1 MCCAYDFPYLRS
13 IQLLRGMWIFIAN
26 QIAIFMNVFS
36 RIMHF
41 HFIYMHWM
49 LCRIK
54 SITWL
59 FWWCSFRF
67 EWIFFWFIQ
76 KAKRLKAIYCRFSG
90 SSCWMRNQ
98 SLKSDSNEIM
108 NEIVY
113 SLTTQS
119 GWIGQFVCNAC
130 LVFSRNKFF
139 RFFLVNCNRNWC
151 LWFNNVWCVCFVRNY
166 NFQNKIRRIEA
177 PIR

>member
-1 MCCAYDFPYLRS
+1 MWCACDFPYLRS
-13 IQLLRGMWIFIAN
+13 IQLFRGMWIFIAN

-41 HFIYMHWM
+41 HLIFMHWM

-67 EWIFFWFIQ
+67 DWIFF
-76 KAKRLKAIYCRFSG
+76 G
-90 SSCWMRNQ
+90 SFKKPNSWKQYIVVSVGQVVECEIQ

-139 RFFLVNCNRNWC
+139 RFFLVNFNRNWC
-151 LWFNNVWCVCFVRNY
+151 LWFNNVWCVCFVGNY
-166 NFQNKIRRIEA
+166 NFQNNIRRIEA
-177 PIR
+177 PFR